1 MITPSPLLPLVLLLA
16 AQSPEAP
23 PADALKVEGPA
34 VVFVAPVGPTGDSI
48 RQQLDRL
55 RDDLLKRKVKAVE
68 ATPTLI
74 RLGDEDNPRKR
85 MRQVD
90 FRRTP
95 QFVGT
100 VLFTESH
107 DPQVRQGVDTDEELL
122 KRLQTYLETA
132 KKAKAAQAQ

>member
-1 MITPSPLLPLVLLLA
+1 MNTWLAFAPALLLA
-16 AQSPEAP
+16 SQAAEAP
-23 PADALKVEGPA
+23 PADAVKVEGPA
-34 VVFVAPVGPTGDSI
+34 VVFVAPVGPTGDAL
-48 RQQLDRL
+48 RQQVDRL
-55 RDDLLKRKVKAVE
+55 REDLLKRKVKAVE
-68 ATPTLI
+68 TTPTLI
-74 RLGDEDNPRKR
+74 RLGDEDNRRKR

-122 KRLQTYLETA
+122 KRLLAYLEAA
-132 KKAKAAQAQ
+132 KKAKAAQ

>member
-1 MITPSPLLPLVLLLA
+1 MNTWLALAPALLLA
-16 AQSPEAP
+16 SQTAEPP
-23 PADALKVEGPA
+23 PADAVKVEGPA
-34 VVFVAPVGPTGDSI
+34 VVFVAPVGPTGDAL
-48 RQQLDRL
+48 RQQVDRL
-55 RDDLLKRKVKAVE
+55 REDLLMRKVKAVE
-68 ATPTLI
+68 TTPTLI

-107 DPQVRQGVDTDEELL
+107 DPQVRQGVDSDEQLL
-122 KRLQTYLETA
+122 KRLQAYLEAA
-132 KKAKAAQAQ
+132 KKAKAAAEQ